1 VLGLDRAFFAH
12 TRHWDITYVITP
24 PILLSSPSRPSKLCW
39 SRPRSRLMDLLILLT
54 EVFLIP
60 CFQVQSLVV
69 LLTEFSQF
77 VDIRRA
83 YRQSW
88 SIVGR
93 SATFTLLI
101 FSSQYF
107 ELPIP
112 VVLPLLGRYSSLQ
125 SGAYLV
131 QISAS
136 IYDRVGRL
144 SISYIAS
151 HF

>member
-1 VLGLDRAFFAH
+1 MSRARTYTTSWAWLGLTNLSYHLVKLTPNPIFAFAN
-12 TRHWDITYVITP
+12 T
-24 PILLSSPSRPSKLCW
+24 L
-39 SRPRSRLMDLLILLT
+39 
-54 EVFLIP
+54 FL
-60 CFQVQSLVV
+60 
-69 LLTEFSQF
+69 
-77 VDIRRA
+77 
-83 YRQSW
+83 
-88 SIVGR
+88 
-93 SATFTLLI
+93 

-144 SISYIAS
+144 SISYIEFPAT
-151 HF
+151 FYYLGLTY